1 MFADIFNTLLKERG
15 TNALSVAKQINVP
28 KSIVYEWKQGKREPS
43 MENLIKLSDYFQVS
57 LEYLSGIDNEQTS
70 ENERELLVLLRAAKS
85 ISEEDHDALINSFK
99 ANLNVYIKSNDK
111 RTTSD
116 N

>member
-15 TNALSVAKQINVP
+15 TNALSVAQQINVP
-28 KSIVYEWKQGKREPS
+28 NSIVYEWNQGKREPS

-57 LEYLSGIDNEQTS
+57 LEYLSGIDDEQTS

-111 RTTSD
+111 RTTTD

>member
-57 LEYLSGIDNEQTS
+57 LEYLSGIDDEQTS

-111 RTTSD
+111 RTTTD